1 MQTLSFTHWGIARI
15 TGACQLIPSTGRG
28 IGLAFGGIETGR
40 HKEKPLVVLGQKE
53 TSQKKKSTYLFIT
66 SLISPLTLTSCH
78 YLSGKSK

>member
-40 HKEKPLVVLGQKE
+40 HKEKPMDPQVHIDYQ
-53 TSQKKKSTYLFIT
+53 
-66 SLISPLTLTSCH
+66 
-78 YLSGKSK
+78 